1 MPPTGYGPPPGY
13 PGGPPGYAGGPP
25 GYGAPPPGPVHPLD
39 VGRAFKLGWSIFRFR
54 WRTLLGAVLAVMVPA
69 YVVQLLLTVYLGDAI
84 QRWSDAM
91 SEVIASNPPG
101 QPIALADLPPLPLEA
116 IGLSFLAGILV
127 SVASV
132 VAGAALVHVIGWTYG
147 GGRASLGLALGQSVR
162 RLPSL
167 LGSSLLMALVIFA
180 IVFAGGAL
188 IALLVLATGFQPG
201 LAGLLVVVLAVA
213 TFAAVMFVG
222 VRWQFVVMAIML
234 EGRGAVAAMGRS
246 WRLATGSSWRV
257 LGYLL
262 LLLLVSFL
270 VGLVVGVLSL
280 IVFGAGVDLRTGQAL
295 PFSAAR
301 VAGQSA
307 LTVAIGLVIAPFYSA
322 VMTLLYYDLRWR
334 AREELTPPPA

>member
-1 MPPTGYGPPPGY
+1 
-13 PGGPPGYAGGPP
+13 
-25 GYGAPPPGPVHPLD
+25 
-39 VGRAFKLGWSIFRFR
+39 
-54 WRTLLGAVLAVMVPA
+54 
-69 YVVQLLLTVYLGDAI
+69 
-84 QRWSDAM
+84 
-91 SEVIASNPPG
+91 
-101 QPIALADLPPLPLEA
+101 
-116 IGLSFLAGILV
+116 
-127 SVASV
+127 
-132 VAGAALVHVIGWTYG
+132 
-147 GGRASLGLALGQSVR
+147 
-162 RLPSL
+162 
-167 LGSSLLMALVIFA
+167 
-180 IVFAGGAL
+180 
-188 IALLVLATGFQPG
+188 
-201 LAGLLVVVLAVA
+201 
-213 TFAAVMFVG
+213 MFVG

-234 EGRGAVAAMGRS
+234 EGRGAVAALGRS
-246 WRLATGSSWRV
+246 WRLVSGSSWRV